1 MLVTLGGTPVALIGR
16 ARVYVCG
23 ITPYDTTHIGHA
35 ATAVWSDV
43 AIRFLR
49 ALGQQVE
56 VTRNVTDVDDA
67 LMAASARTGTPWRSL
82 ASQQTFRFA
91 DDMAR
96 LGISTPTNE
105 PLAHNFID
113 EVIAVTA
120 GLVDLGHAY
129 VAEGSVYFSHE
140 GVAER
145 AGLGYDEALAIA
157 AERGG
162 QVDDPAKRDP
172 LDSALWVRSGP
183 DDPTWASPWG
193 PGRPG
198 WHVECTAMALATL
211 GPGLDLHCGG
221 ADLVFPHHAFEAAQA
236 EAVTGVV
243 PFSRAWLRAGMVM
256 LNGEKMAKSTGN
268 LVFVDDVLSSHSAA
282 ALRLVICQRRWWDS
296 WEFVEA
302 DLDAAEKRVVALRH
316 AAVRHLAEADPASDD
331 EARREIIDALAD
343 DLDVPTALEVAER
356 AGGPAAE
363 LLIEVLGLRP
373 IEHVTRSMLLPNV

>member
-1 MLVTLGGTPVALIGR
+1 MLVTLGGERIALLGR

-49 ALGQQVE
+49 SLGQHVE

-67 LMAASARTGTPWRSL
+67 LMAASVRTGRAWRSL
-82 ASQQTFRFA
+82 ATQQTFRFA

-96 LGISTPTNE
+96 LGISIPTNE

-113 EVIAVTA
+113 EVIALAA

-129 VAEGSVYFSHE
+129 VAEGSVYFAHD

-145 AGLGYDEALAIA
+145 AGLTYHQALAL

-162 QVDDPAKRDP
+162 ETEDPAKHDP
-172 LDSALWVRSGP
+172 LDAALWVRSSGGEP
-183 DDPTWASPWG
+183 AWDSPWG

-198 WHVECTAMALATL
+198 WHAECSAMALATL

-221 ADLVFPHHAFEAAQA
+221 ADLAFPHHAFEAAQA
-236 EAVTGVV
+236 EAVTGVA
-243 PFSRAWLRAGMVM
+243 PFARAWLRAGMVTRG
-256 LNGEKMAKSTGN
+256 GEKMAKSTGN
-268 LVFVDDVLSSHSAA
+268 LVFVDDVLRDATPA
-282 ALRLVICQRRWWDS
+282 ALRLLICQRRWWDS
-296 WEFVEA
+296 WEFDAA
-302 DLDAAEKRVVALRH
+302 DLTAADARVNALRH
-316 AAVRHLAEADPASDD
+316 AAARTSSGDD
-331 EARREIIDALAD
+331 EARGAVIAALAD
-343 DLDVPTALEVAER
+343 DLDVPLGLALAED
-356 AGGPAAE
+356 AGGSAAE
-363 LLIEVLGLRP
+363 LLVEVLGLR
-373 IEHVTRSMLLPNV
+373 HVEPVSRSRLLPTP

>member
-1 MLVTLGGTPVALIGR
+1 MLVTFGGERIALLGK

-49 ALGQQVE
+49 SLGQHVE

-67 LMAASARTGTPWRSL
+67 LMAASKRTGTPWRSL

-113 EVIAVTA
+113 EVIALAT
-120 GLVDLGHAY
+120 GLIDLGHAY
-129 VAEGSVYFSHE
+129 VADGSVFFAHD

-145 AGLGYDEALAIA
+145 AGLTYDEALALA

-162 QVDDPAKRDP
+162 EVDNRAKRDP
-172 LDSALWVRSGP
+172 LDAALWVRSSGDEP
-183 DDPTWASPWG
+183 AWDSPWG

-198 WHVECTAMALATL
+198 WHAECSAMALATL

-221 ADLVFPHHAFEAAQA
+221 ADLAFPHHAFEAAQA
-236 EAVTGVV
+236 EAVTGVA
-243 PFSRAWLRAGMVM
+243 PFARAWLRAGMVTR
-256 LNGEKMAKSTGN
+256 NGEKMAKSTGN
-268 LVFVDDVLSSHSAA
+268 LVFVDDVLHDATPA
-282 ALRLVICQRRWWDS
+282 ALRLLICQRRWWDS
-296 WEFVEA
+296 WEFDTA
-302 DLDAAEKRVVALRH
+302 DLPAAEARVHALRH
-316 AAVRHLAEADPASDD
+316 AAARPASDD
-331 EARREIIDALAD
+331 DEARAAVIAALAD
-343 DLDVPTALEVAER
+343 DLDVPLALALAED
-356 AGGPAAE
+356 AGGSAAE
-363 LLIEVLGLRP
+363 LLVDVLGLRHL
-373 IEHVTRSMLLPNV
+373 ETVRRSRLLPMS

>member
-1 MLVTLGGTPVALIGR
+1 MLVTLGGERIALLGR

-49 ALGQQVE
+49 SLGQHVE

-67 LMAASARTGTPWRSL
+67 LMEASVRSGTPWRSL

-105 PLAHNFID
+105 PLAHNFVD
-113 EVIAVTA
+113 EVIALA
-120 GLVDLGHAY
+120 AALVELGHAY
-129 VAEGSVYFSHE
+129 VSDGSVYFAHL

-145 AGLGYDEALAIA
+145 AGLTYDQALSIA

-172 LDSALWVRSGP
+172 LDAALWVRSAP
-183 DDPTWASPWG
+183 DEPTWDSPWG

-198 WHVECTAMALATL
+198 WHAECSAMALATL

-221 ADLVFPHHAFEAAQA
+221 VDLAFPHHAFEAAQA
-236 EAVTGVV
+236 EAASGVT
-243 PFSRAWLRAGMVM
+243 PFARAWLRAGMVIH
-256 LNGEKMAKSTGN
+256 GGQKMAKSTGN
-268 LVFVDDVLSSHSAA
+268 LVFVDDVLREATPA
-282 ALRLVICQRRWWDS
+282 ALRLLICQRRWWAT
-296 WEFVEA
+296 WEFDEA
-302 DLDAAEKRVVALRH
+302 DLPAAQVQVVALRH
-316 AAVRHLAEADPASDD
+316 AAASGGD
-331 EARREIIDALAD
+331 ETGRRAVIAALAD
-343 DLDVPTALEVAER
+343 DLDIPTALSIAEE
-356 AGGPAAE
+356 AGGSAAE
-363 LLIEVLGLRP
+363 LLIDVLGLRHLEP
-373 IEHVTRSMLLPNV
+373 VARSMLIPTP

>member
-1 MLVTLGGTPVALIGR
+1 MLVTLGGERIALLGR

-49 ALGQQVE
+49 SLGQHVE

-67 LMAASARTGTPWRSL
+67 LMEASVRSGTPWP
-82 ASQQTFRFA
+82 SQQTFRFA

-105 PLAHNFID
+105 PLAHNFVD
-113 EVIAVTA
+113 EVIALA
-120 GLVDLGHAY
+120 AALVELGHAY
-129 VAEGSVYFSHE
+129 VSDGSVYFAHL

-145 AGLGYDEALAIA
+145 AGLTYDQALSIA

-172 LDSALWVRSGP
+172 LDAALWVRSAP
-183 DDPTWASPWG
+183 DEPTWDSPWG

-198 WHVECTAMALATL
+198 WHAECSAMALATL

-221 ADLVFPHHAFEAAQA
+221 VDLAFPHHAFEAAQA
-236 EAVTGVV
+236 EAASGVT
-243 PFSRAWLRAGMVM
+243 PFARAWLRAGMVIH
-256 LNGEKMAKSTGN
+256 GGQKMAKSTGN
-268 LVFVDDVLSSHSAA
+268 LVFVDDVLREATPA
-282 ALRLVICQRRWWDS
+282 ALRLLICQRRWWAT
-296 WEFVEA
+296 WEFDEA
-302 DLDAAEKRVVALRH
+302 DLPAAQVQVVALRH
-316 AAVRHLAEADPASDD
+316 AAASGGD
-331 EARREIIDALAD
+331 ETGRRAVIAALAD
-343 DLDVPTALEVAER
+343 DLDIPTALSIAEE
-356 AGGPAAE
+356 AGGSAAE
-363 LLIEVLGLRP
+363 LLIDVLGLRHLEP
-373 IEHVTRSMLLPNV
+373 VARSMLIPTP

>member
-1 MLVTLGGTPVALIGR
+1 VLVTLGGQRIALLGR

-49 ALGQQVE
+49 SLGQHVE

-67 LMAASARTGTPWRSL
+67 LMAASTRTGTPWRSL

-113 EVIAVTA
+113 EVVALAA
-120 GLVDLGHAY
+120 GLIDLGHAY
-129 VAEGSVYFSHE
+129 VAEGSVYFAHV

-145 AGLGYDEALAIA
+145 AGLTYDQALALA

-162 QVDDPAKRDP
+162 GIEDPTKRDP
-172 LDSALWVRSGP
+172 LDAALWVRSTGDEP
-183 DDPTWASPWG
+183 AWDSPWG

-198 WHVECTAMALATL
+198 WHAECSAMALATL

-221 ADLVFPHHAFEAAQA
+221 ADLAFPHHAFEAAQA
-236 EAVTGVV
+236 EAVTGVA
-243 PFSRAWLRAGMVM
+243 PFARAWLRAGMVTRG
-256 LNGEKMAKSTGN
+256 GEKMAKSTGN
-268 LVFVDDVLSSHSAA
+268 LVFVDDVLQDATPA
-282 ALRLVICQRRWWDS
+282 ALRLLICQRRWWDS
-296 WEFVEA
+296 WEFDPA
-302 DLDAAEKRVVALRH
+302 DLPAAEARVIALRH
-316 AAVRHLAEADPASDD
+316 AAARASGHDD
-331 EARREIIDALAD
+331 QARAAVVTALAD
-343 DLDVPTALEVAER
+343 DLDVPLALALAEDT
-356 AGGPAAE
+356 GGAAAE
-363 LLIEVLGLRP
+363 LLVDVLGLRHLEP
-373 IEHVTRSMLLPNV
+373 VSRSRLLPTP

>member
-1 MLVTLGGTPVALIGR
+1 MLVTLGRERIALLGR

-49 ALGQQVE
+49 SLGQHVE

-67 LMAASARTGTPWRSL
+67 LMAASTRTGTHWRSL

-113 EVIAVTA
+113 EVIALAA

-129 VAEGSVYFSHE
+129 VAGGSVYFDHH

-145 AGLGYDEALAIA
+145 AGLTYDQALALA

-162 QVDDPAKRDP
+162 GLDDPAKRDP
-172 LDSALWVRSGP
+172 LDAALWVRSTGDQP
-183 DDPTWASPWG
+183 AWDSPWG

-198 WHVECTAMALATL
+198 WHAECSAMALATL

-221 ADLVFPHHAFEAAQA
+221 ADLMFPHHAFEAAQA
-236 EAVTGVV
+236 EAATGVT
-243 PFSRAWLRAGMVM
+243 PFARAWLRAGMVTHG
-256 LNGEKMAKSTGN
+256 GEKMAKSTGN
-268 LVFVDDVLSSHSAA
+268 LVFVDDVLKSHSPA
-282 ALRLVICQRRWWDS
+282 ALRLLISSRRWWDT
-296 WEFVEA
+296 WEFDAA
-302 DLDAAEKRVVALRH
+302 DLPAAEARVVALRH
-316 AAVRHLAEADPASDD
+316 AAARTNPNDD
-331 EARREIIDALAD
+331 NARDAVVAALAD
-343 DLDVPTALEVAER
+343 DLDIPLALALAED
-356 AGGPAAE
+356 AGGRTAE
-363 LLIEVLGLRP
+363 LLVDVLGLRH
-373 IEHVTRSMLLPNV
+373 IEPVTRSRLLPTP

>member
-1 MLVTLGGTPVALIGR
+1 MLVTVGGERIALLGR

-49 ALGQQVE
+49 SLGQRVE

-67 LMAASARTGTPWRSL
+67 LMAASKRTGAPWRSL

-105 PLAHNFID
+105 PLAPNFID
-113 EVIAVTA
+113 EVVALAA
-120 GLVDLGHAY
+120 GLIDLGHAY
-129 VAEGSVYFSHE
+129 VVDGSVFFAHD

-145 AGLGYDEALAIA
+145 AGLTYEEALALA

-162 QVDDPAKRDP
+162 EVDNPAKRDP
-172 LDSALWVRSGP
+172 LDAALWVRSTAHEP
-183 DDPTWASPWG
+183 AWDSPWG

-198 WHVECTAMALATL
+198 WHAECSAMALATL

-221 ADLVFPHHAFEAAQA
+221 ADLAFPHHASEAAQA
-236 EAVTGVV
+236 EAVTGVA
-243 PFSRAWLRAGMVM
+243 PFARAWLRAGMVTR
-256 LNGEKMAKSTGN
+256 NGEKMAKSTGN
-268 LVFVDDVLSSHSAA
+268 LVFVADVLHDATPA
-282 ALRLVICQRRWWDS
+282 ALRLLICQRRWWDG
-296 WEFVEA
+296 WEFDAA
-302 DLDAAEKRVVALRH
+302 DLPAAEARVHALRH
-316 AAVRHLAEADPASDD
+316 AAARPASHDD
-331 EARREIIDALAD
+331 EARAAVIAALAD
-343 DLDVPTALEVAER
+343 DLDVPLALALAED
-356 AGGPAAE
+356 AGGSAAE
-363 LLIEVLGLRP
+363 LLVDVLGLRHL
-373 IEHVTRSMLLPNV
+373 ESVSRSRLLPMS